1 MFSKAFLKTQ
11 FLPLGYIRNMKKTL
25 LIFAMA
31 VSLAPGCFLTVLAQ
45 GITGSPGE
53 KTGQYIRLMMSK
65 KHIPGLSVAIL
76 KEGKILKMQSYGL
89 ANIETGT
96 AVTSQTVYK
105 LGSLSKQF
113 IAAAVMLL
121 EQCGKLHLDSPVS
134 AYLDSLP
141 QTWQSITVQ
150 NLLSHTSGLIRDA
163 PDFDPLKVRTL
174 NEDIQA
180 IYHLPLDFP
189 PGTQWDY
196 SNMNYYVLAAIIE
209 KVADTNWVGW
219 IRKHVFEPCGM
230 SQTRAYSISDIIPNR
245 ADGYEKASAGWKNA
259 DIWLAL
265 RPSGAFVSS
274 ITDLAKWDR
283 MLYSGT
289 LLTASSK
296 KQMWAASKLK
306 DGTNAP
312 YGLGWFIDSVNTH
325 LRVHHDGGVP
335 GFRSDFEH
343 YPDYGFSVIVLTNVG
358 SANAERIAQNVAGF
372 YMPVLKPLPAP
383 ALPDTEPGITT
394 KVKNFIYTLQHQSA
408 IDTSTLAGNI
418 AKDYTKAHT
427 SALAGAIDGKI
438 NSITLIAR
446 RERNGRRTY
455 RYRLDYGYDYIDLVI
470 QFDPADKI
478 VGYGIDD

>member
-1 MFSKAFLKTQ
+1 
-11 FLPLGYIRNMKKTL
+11 MKKML
-25 LIFAMA
+25 LILVM
-31 VSLAPGCFLTVLAQ
+31 VVPPAPGCFLTLLAQ
-45 GITGSPGE
+45 RIAGSPGE
-53 KTGQYIRLMMSK
+53 KTDQYIRLMMSK

-76 KEGKILKMQSYGL
+76 REGKILKMQSYGL

-96 AVTSQTVYK
+96 AATSQTVYK

-121 EQCGKLHLDSPVS
+121 EQGGKLHLDSPVS

-141 QTWQSITVQ
+141 QAWQSITVR
-150 NLLSHTSGLIRDA
+150 NLLSHTSGLVRDA
-163 PDFDPLKVRTL
+163 PDFDPLKVRPL
-174 NEDIQA
+174 GEEIQA

-209 KVADTNWVGW
+209 KVAGTNWAGW
-219 IRKHVFEPCGM
+219 ITKHVFEPSGM
-230 SQTRAYSISDIIPNR
+230 SQTRAYSVTDIIPNR
-245 ADGYEKASAGWKNA
+245 AGGYEKESAGWKNA
-259 DIWLAL
+259 DIWIAL

-274 ITDLAKWDR
+274 IANLAKWDR

-289 LLTASSK
+289 LLTKSSK
-296 KQMWAASKLK
+296 KLMWVASKLN

-343 YPDYGFSVIVLTNVG
+343 YPGDGFSVIVLSNAG

-372 YMPVLKPLPAP
+372 YKPALKPLSPP
-383 ALPDTEPGITT
+383 ALPDTEPGIRTI
-394 KVKNFIYTLQHQSA
+394 VKNFINTLQQHSA
-408 IDTSTLAGNI
+408 IDTGTLAGNV
-418 AKDYTKAHT
+418 AKDYTKARA
-427 SALAGAIDGKI
+427 SALAGAINGKI

-455 RYRLDYGYDYIDLVI
+455 RYRLDYGYDYTDLVI
-470 QFDPADKI
+470 QFDAVNKI

>member
-209 KVADTNWVGW
+209 K
-219 IRKHVFEPCGM
+219 
-230 SQTRAYSISDIIPNR
+230 
-245 ADGYEKASAGWKNA
+245 ASAGWKNA

-418 AKDYTKAHT
+418 AKDCTKAHT